1 MKLTK
6 TIDNILDYSTDYEF
20 FKYIHNFEVYF
31 QPRVNTA
38 INKQVFSE
46 YIGKKL
52 NEVEGLSVFFNP
64 LTGDMSIH
72 DNETGEAE
80 TKKFHQF
87 VSGKVFTIESDLYDN
102 ASNYQL
108 RKDFI
113 ENPSIREKIQ
123 KAGVFKNSLKDAVS
137 ELYGEQNAMKIKYAY
152 LFNTSMFVARDDTA
166 VQNILERSFQSREE
180 LAEETRNFILLQ
192 KGFMNGHFDRQEMN
206 PFALL
211 DDVSALTNVSL
222 KVYYER
228 PINYTGYDM
237 KAGREN
243 GYYLDVAYMDPKI
256 VLYDETM
263 QTSIYKGDSVLVATE
278 IALKKFNNEFHP
290 FVSKDASFEEKVTKI
305 AYYEYVETQAKSLC
319 DYLLTFTPSDE
330 REEITYDRFEDL
342 VKEVV
347 SKYKHEENRLLDTL
361 DMTMYDENGKTT
373 EDESKGISEYDLV
386 LTMLD
391 NIGDLR
397 DYHGYVPKDRL
408 DDFIKRANFD
418 FYYKTQAFDKEVSKN
433 WDEIAKKDENW
444 NEIVDKKTQ
453 KSLGSQMT
461 FVGGKDLDAEVQEK
475 PKEKKAPAP
484 KRPKK
489 SSKNTVPEG
498 QTNIFDLLMD
508 MEK

>member
-1 MKLTK
+1 
-6 TIDNILDYSTDYEF
+6 
-20 FKYIHNFEVYF
+20 
-31 QPRVNTA
+31 
-38 INKQVFSE
+38 
-46 YIGKKL
+46 
-52 NEVEGLSVFFNP
+52 
-64 LTGDMSIH
+64 
-72 DNETGEAE
+72 
-80 TKKFHQF
+80 
-87 VSGKVFTIESDLYDN
+87 
-102 ASNYQL
+102 
-108 RKDFI
+108 
-113 ENPSIREKIQ
+113 
-123 KAGVFKNSLKDAVS
+123 
-137 ELYGEQNAMKIKYAY
+137 
-152 LFNTSMFVARDDTA
+152 
-166 VQNILERSFQSREE
+166 
-180 LAEETRNFILLQ
+180 
-192 KGFMNGHFDRQEMN
+192 MNGHFDRQEMN

-433 WDEIAKKDENW
+433 GMKLP
-444 NEIVDKKTQ
+444 KKTKTGM
-453 KSLGSQMT
+453 KSWI
-461 FVGGKDLDAEVQEK
+461 
-475 PKEKKAPAP
+475 
-484 KRPKK
+484 KRL
-489 SSKNTVPEG
+489 KNLWEA
-498 QTNIFDLLMD
+498 
-508 MEK
+508 K